1 MSAVGSTRKCSLVN
15 LESLGLNI
23 PHADYVIDCVD
34 VVVVVEETERSK
46 SDDVDAL
53 ENTVEWVLSNRPVTP
68 RLRVYAVVHHHRASD
83 PYVSKTLMSRMQSAR
98 RRGRDMIYWCT
109 RCRSI
114 AELVEI
120 INSKFNLSI
129 TL

>member
-1 MSAVGSTRKCSLVN
+1 VD
-15 LESLGLNI
+15 LESLGLNF
-23 PHADYVIDCVD
+23 PHADYVIDCID
-34 VVVVVEETERSK
+34 IVVVVEETERSK

-53 ENTVEWVLSNRPVTP
+53 ESTVEWVLSNRPATP
-68 RLRVYAVVHHHRASD
+68 RLRVYAVVHHYRAAD
-83 PYVSKTLMSRMQSAR
+83 PYVSKALMSRMQSAR
-98 RRGRDMIYWCT
+98 RRGRDVIYWCT

-120 INSKFNLSI
+120 VSSKFNLSI